1 MKYTS
6 DTLPMKIL
14 NENMYYQYKY
24 FVDFR
29 NKNLCDVG
37 PITNGNIG
45 YSIKY
50 STEGGLW
57 P

>member
-1 MKYTS
+1 MKYTG

-24 FVDFR
+24 FVDFC

-50 STEGGLW
+50 STEGGL
-57 P
+57 